1 MIQIGTPEVGDSQTT
16 TRVCVVGLGH
26 WGPNLVRAVEQHPSA
41 RVVVAAEASAERR
54 QLIAEKIPG
63 LPIEASFSEC
73 LAKHSFD
80 AVIIAVPT
88 ELHFQVGMQAL
99 EAGKHVLLEKPLT
112 ANSQEGVEL
121 CAEAAKRKLT
131 LMTGHIFLYNHGI
144 NACKEIIDRKDLGN
158 VLYIHSTRTNLG
170 PVRSDVNALW
180 DLASHDIAI
189 FNYLFGELPL
199 QVTCSGYHL
208 LGRRVED
215 IAQGTLLYPR
225 NRVAAFFVSWLDPQK
240 KREVTIVGDRKMLTF
255 DDMRPERPLKVYD
268 KGITISAPT
277 EYYDTFNSFRMSI
290 REGACIEPEVTTGA
304 PLQNECNHFIDCVR
318 SGTKPMTDGYNGL
331 DVVRVLEALSRSALE
346 GGRPVSLW
354 ESKRA
359 DSYRDSL
366 SATADA
372 ATKSERTL

>member
-1 MIQIGTPEVGDSQTT
+1 MIQIRKPEVGNSQAA

-26 WGPNLVRAVEQHPSA
+26 WGPNLVRAVEQHPNA
-41 RVVVAAEASAERR
+41 QVVVAADASAERR

-63 LPIEASFSEC
+63 LPVVASFSEC
-73 LAKHSFD
+73 LANHSFD

-88 ELHFQVGMQAL
+88 ELHFQLGMQAL
-99 EAGKHVLLEKPLT
+99 EAGKHVLLEKPLA

-121 CAEAAKRKLT
+121 CAEAARRKLT
-131 LMTGHIFLYNHGI
+131 LMTGHIFLYNQGI
-144 NACKEIIDRKDLGN
+144 TACKEIVDRKELGN
-158 VLYIHSTRTNLG
+158 ILYIHSTRTNLG
-170 PVRSDVNALW
+170 PLRSDVNALW
-180 DLASHDIAI
+180 DLASHDISI
-189 FNYLFGELPL
+189 FNYLFGELPM

-215 IAQGTLLYPR
+215 IAQGTLLYPH

-268 KGITISAPT
+268 KGITISTPA
-277 EYYDTFNSFRMSI
+277 EYHDTFNSFRMSI

-304 PLQNECNHFIDCVR
+304 PLQSECNHFIDCVR
-318 SGTKPMTDGYNGL
+318 SGMTPMTDGYNGL

-346 GGRPVSLW
+346 GGRPISLW
-354 ESKRA
+354 ESKRVEPI
-359 DSYRDSL
+359 RESL
-366 SATADA
+366 APTSHTLA
-372 ATKSERTL
+372 KSERVQ